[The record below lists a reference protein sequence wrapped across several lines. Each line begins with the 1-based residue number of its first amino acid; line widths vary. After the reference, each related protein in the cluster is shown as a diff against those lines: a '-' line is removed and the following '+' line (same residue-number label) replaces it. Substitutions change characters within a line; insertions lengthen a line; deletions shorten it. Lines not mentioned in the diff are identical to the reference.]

1 MARQRRA
8 LSAQWP
14 NDMISGLAGAA
25 HISDE
30 LGRKARPRLR
40 RPHGAGVTHLQAKRD
55 VELDALRKGR

>member
-1 MARQRRA
+1 
-8 LSAQWP
+8 
-14 NDMISGLAGAA
+14 MISGLAGAA